1 MAKKTEKKPDS
12 ANAQE
17 KKRKK
22 RDARGAG
29 SFEAQLRATI
39 NTVEIANA
47 LTSPLKRS
55 IENLLRLAAQSV
67 GSDEASV
74 LVRDG
79 NEGGL
84 RFLVAIGEVADKLL
98 TLRIPPGKGIAGFVF
113 SSGQPM
119 VVADVAQEETFYAE
133 VDRAVGFSTQTILAT
148 PLRVEGEMV
157 GVLEFV
163 NREGDPP
170 FKPFTPEEMDQAA
183 HFADAIATLVDAH
196 ESAGL
201 IETLFEHATKSPAG
215 AQEEKVVGDAAQEE
229 EEQENGGASLRR
241 WLREMQA
248 APEHRDLLQMAVAL
262 RDVASRGDA
271 ERELCR
277 DVLDAL
283 ARFTEKRAAASTGYS
298 ATGYF
303 GF

>member
-1 MAKKTEKKPDS
+1 MAKKTEKNTETEPKT
-12 ANAQE
+12 
-17 KKRKK
+17 KRTK
-22 RDARGAG
+22 RRSGSEGD

-39 NTVEIANA
+39 HAVEIANA

-98 TLRIPPGKGIAGFVF
+98 SVRIPPGKGIAGFVF

-119 VVADVAQEETFYAE
+119 AVADVAQEETFYAE

-148 PLRVEGEMV
+148 PLRVQGEMV

-170 FKPFTPEEMDQAA
+170 YKPFTPDEMDQAA

-201 IETLFEHATKSPAG
+201 IETLFEHSTKGEGGAAG
-215 AQEEKVVGDAAQEE
+215 VEE
-229 EEQENGGASLRR
+229 EGGGAALRR
-241 WLREMQA
+241 WLRELQA
-248 APEHRDLLQMAVAL
+248 APEHRDLLQMAVSL

-283 ARFTEKRAAASTGYS
+283 ARFTEKRAAASSGYS

>member
-12 ANAQE
+12 AKAQG
-17 KKRKK
+17 KSSKK
-22 RDARGAG
+22 RDAKGAS

-39 NTVEIANA
+39 NAVEIANA
-47 LTSPLKRS
+47 LTSPLRRS

-201 IETLFEHATKSPAG
+201 IETLFEHSTKGPAG
-215 AQEEKVVGDAAQEE
+215 AQEDGKEAQEKE
-229 EEQENGGASLRR
+229 ESGGGESLRR

-298 ATGYF
+298 NTGYF

>member
-1 MAKKTEKKPDS
+1 MAKKTEKNTETEPKTKRTKRRS
-12 ANAQE
+12 AS
-17 KKRKK
+17 
-22 RDARGAG
+22 GAN

-39 NTVEIANA
+39 HAVEIANA

-98 TLRIPPGKGIAGFVF
+98 SVRIPPGKGIAGFVF

-119 VVADVAQEETFYAE
+119 AVADVAQEETFYAE

-148 PLRVEGEMV
+148 PLRVQGEMV

-170 FKPFTPEEMDQAA
+170 YKPFTPDEMDQAA

-201 IETLFEHATKSPAG
+201 IETLFEHSTKGAGGEAG
-215 AQEEKVVGDAAQEE
+215 AAVDKEES
-229 EEQENGGASLRR
+229 GGAALRL
-241 WLREMQA
+241 WLRDLQA
-248 APEHRDLLQMAVAL
+248 APEHRDLLQMAVSL

-283 ARFTEKRAAASTGYS
+283 ARFTEKRAAASSGYS

>member
-1 MAKKTEKKPDS
+1 MAKKTEMKPD
-12 ANAQE
+12 A
-17 KKRKK
+17 
-22 RDARGAG
+22 AG
-29 SFEAQLRATI
+29 SKKKKKKSSGTGGAATFETQLRDTI
-39 NTVEIANA
+39 NAVEMANA

-98 TLRIPPGKGIAGFVF
+98 TMHIPAGKGIAGFVF

-119 VVADVAQEETFYAE
+119 AVADVAQEETFYAE

-170 FKPFTPEEMDQAA
+170 YKPFTPDEMDQAA
-183 HFADAIATLVDAH
+183 HFADAIATLVDAYD
-196 ESAGL
+196 SAGL
-201 IETLFEHATKSPAG
+201 IETLFEQSMKAVTITSG
-215 AQEEKVVGDAAQEE
+215 
-229 EEQENGGASLRR
+229 EQSGASLRQ

-298 ATGYF
+298 STGYF

>member
-1 MAKKTEKKPDS
+1 
-12 ANAQE
+12 
-17 KKRKK
+17 
-22 RDARGAG
+22 
-29 SFEAQLRATI
+29 
-39 NTVEIANA
+39 
-47 LTSPLKRS
+47 
-55 IENLLRLAAQSV
+55 
-67 GSDEASV
+67 
-74 LVRDG
+74 
-79 NEGGL
+79 
-84 RFLVAIGEVADKLL
+84 
-98 TLRIPPGKGIAGFVF
+98 
-113 SSGQPM
+113 
-119 VVADVAQEETFYAE
+119 
-133 VDRAVGFSTQTILAT
+133 
-148 PLRVEGEMV
+148 
-157 GVLEFV
+157 
-163 NREGDPP
+163 
-170 FKPFTPEEMDQAA
+170 MDQAA

-201 IETLFEHATKSPAG
+201 IETLFEHSTRGTG
-215 AQEEKVVGDAAQEE
+215 AQGEETQSGE
-229 EEQENGGASLRR
+229 GLRR

>member
-1 MAKKTEKKPDS
+1 MAKKKETKSDDANGPKKASKGRSKD
-12 ANAQE
+12 AN
-17 KKRKK
+17 
-22 RDARGAG
+22 
-29 SFEAQLRATI
+29 SFETQLRAAI
-39 NTVEIANA
+39 NAVEIANSM
-47 LTSPLKRS
+47 TSPLKRS

-119 VVADVAQEETFYAE
+119 AVADVAQEQTFYAE

-170 FKPFTPEEMDQAA
+170 YKPFTPDEMDQAA

-201 IETLFEHATKSPAG
+201 IETLFEQSAKSAQDEAG
-215 AQEEKVVGDAAQEE
+215 ES
-229 EEQENGGASLRR
+229 GAGLRQ

-277 DVLDAL
+277 DLLDAL

-298 ATGYF
+298 STGYF

>member
-1 MAKKTEKKPDS
+1 MAKKKETKPDDTNGPKKARKGRGKD
-12 ANAQE
+12 AN
-17 KKRKK
+17 
-22 RDARGAG
+22 
-29 SFEAQLRATI
+29 SFETQLRAAI
-39 NTVEIANA
+39 NAVEIANS

-98 TLRIPPGKGIAGFVF
+98 TMRIPPGKGIAGFVF

-119 VVADVAQEETFYAE
+119 AVADVAQEQTFYAE

-170 FKPFTPEEMDQAA
+170 YKPFTPDEMDQAA

-201 IETLFEHATKSPAG
+201 IETLFEQSARSARTQG
-215 AQEEKVVGDAAQEE
+215 TEE
-229 EEQENGGASLRR
+229 ESGASLRQ

-277 DVLDAL
+277 DLLDAL

-298 ATGYF
+298 STGYF

>member
-1 MAKKTEKKPDS
+1 MAKKTEKQTDS
-12 ANAQE
+12 TE
-17 KKRKK
+17 SKIKKTK
-22 RDARGAG
+22 RRSGSEAS

-39 NTVEIANA
+39 HAVEIANA

-55 IENLLRLAAQSV
+55 IENLLKLAAQSV

-98 TLRIPPGKGIAGFVF
+98 SVRIPPGKGIAGFVF

-119 VVADVAQEETFYAE
+119 AVADVAQEETFYAE

-148 PLRVEGEMV
+148 PLRVAGEMV

-170 FKPFTPEEMDQAA
+170 YKPFTPDEMDQAA
-183 HFADAIATLVDAH
+183 HFADAIATLVDAQ

-201 IETLFEHATKSPAG
+201 LETLFEHSTKGAAG
-215 AQEEKVVGDAAQEE
+215 AGATSGEE
-229 EEQENGGASLRR
+229 ESNSGAALRE
-241 WLREMQA
+241 WLRDLQA
-248 APEHRDLLQMAVAL
+248 APEHRDLLQMAVSL